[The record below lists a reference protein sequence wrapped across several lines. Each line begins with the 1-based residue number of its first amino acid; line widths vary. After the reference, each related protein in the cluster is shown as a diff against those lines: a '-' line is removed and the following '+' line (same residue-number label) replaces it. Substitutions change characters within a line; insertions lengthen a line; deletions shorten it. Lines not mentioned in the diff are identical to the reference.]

1 MRRATVIVSTV
12 IIVGLLGAG
21 PALACAALIG
31 PDGFVRVQRTTTLA
45 AYHDGVE
52 HYVTSF
58 EFAGGGAEFGAIV
71 PLPGVPTDVEK
82 GGDWTLQRLVRE
94 VSPDADDV
102 AFFAA
107 AGALSTRD
115 QAEVLQEVAI
125 DALDVTILKGGGDEV
140 GRWAEEQGFV
150 LTPDFPEMLDFYAA
164 RSPIFMAARYD
175 VSRARE
181 AGQEVGSGTPVHLT
195 IPTDNPWVPLKVL
208 GAGAAPGDR
217 IEADVFLLT
226 DQEPALLPAPKE
238 GMERTTSAA
247 ASDLLLAD
255 LRSDENS
262 SWVPDEAWL
271 THLRVDMPAGDLDF
285 DLAVDAWGTGQ
296 PSAVDAGLAPAL
308 QEVSEAARKT
318 LDGRDLG
325 LPAGLAVALAGVGLA
340 VGTVAVT
347 RRMEAR

>member
-1 MRRATVIVSTV
+1 MRRATFIAATV
-12 IIVGLLGAG
+12 VLVGVLSAG

-71 PLPGVPTDVEK
+71 PLPGVPTEVEK

-94 VSPDADDV
+94 VSPEQNDLAVLD
-102 AFFAA
+102 A
-107 AGALSTRD
+107 AGASAAREA
-115 QAEVLQEVAI
+115 QVLQEVEI

-140 GRWAEEQGFV
+140 GRWAEDNGFV
-150 LTPDFPEMLDFYAA
+150 LTPDFPEVLDFYAA

-175 VSRARE
+175 VSRARR
-181 AGQEVGSGTPVHLT
+181 AGQEIGSGTPVHLT
-195 IPTDNPWVPLKVL
+195 IPTDNPWVPLRIL

-217 IEADVFLLT
+217 VEADLFLLT
-226 DQEPALLPAPKE
+226 DREPSLLPAPAD
-238 GMERTTSAA
+238 GLERTTSRP
-247 ASDLLLAD
+247 ASDLLLD
-255 LRSDENS
+255 ELRSDENS
-262 SWVPDEAWL
+262 SWVPEAAWL
-271 THLRVDMPAGDLDF
+271 THLRVDLPAGELDF

-308 QEVSEAARKT
+308 REVSVAARRAA
-318 LDGRDLG
+318 DGTGLG
-325 LPAGLAVALAGVGLA
+325 LLGAAAVALAGGALA
-340 VGTVAVT
+340 AGTWVVT
-347 RRMEAR
+347 RRLETR

>member
-1 MRRATVIVSTV
+1 MRRTSAIIVTVITVSV
-12 IIVGLLGAG
+12 LGAG

-71 PLPGVPTDVEK
+71 PLPGIPAEVEK

-94 VSPDADDV
+94 VDPELDDA
-102 AFFAA
+102 AFLTAA
-107 AGALSTRD
+107 AGTAREN
-115 QAEVLQEVAI
+115 AVVLQEVEI

-140 GRWAEEQGFV
+140 GRWADDNGFV
-150 LTPDFPEMLDFYAA
+150 LTPDFPEVLDFYAS

-181 AGQEVGSGTPVHLT
+181 AGQEIGSGTPVHLT
-195 IPTDNPWVPLKVL
+195 IPTDNPWVPLRVL
-208 GAGAAPGDR
+208 AAGAAPDDR
-217 IEADVFLLT
+217 IEADLFLLT
-226 DQEPALLPAPKE
+226 DREPALLPGPRP
-238 GMERTTSAA
+238 GLDRTTSAP
-247 ASDLLLAD
+247 ASDLLLDD
-255 LRSDENS
+255 LRSDDNS
-262 SWVPDEAWL
+262 GWVPQHAWL
-271 THLRVDMPAGDLDF
+271 THLRLDMPARDLDF

-308 QEVSEAARKT
+308 SDVSVAAERAM
-318 LDGRDLG
+318 GSA
-325 LPAGLAVALAGVGLA
+325 LPAGAVIVLAGVALAA
-340 VGTVAVT
+340 GTFVVT
-347 RRMEAR
+347 RRVEAS

>member
-1 MRRATVIVSTV
+1 MRRTPIVVATVLTVSV
-12 IIVGLLGAG
+12 LGAG

-71 PLPGVPTDVEK
+71 PLPGIPSEVEK
-82 GGDWTLQRLVRE
+82 AGDWTLQRLVRE
-94 VSPDADDV
+94 VQPREQVALAAADD
-102 AFFAA
+102 APRPAA
-107 AGALSTRD
+107 
-115 QAEVLQEVAI
+115 AEVLQEVDI

-140 GRWAEEQGFV
+140 GRWAEENGFT
-150 LTPDFPEMLDFYAA
+150 LTPDFPEILDFYAS

-175 VSRARE
+175 VSRAKE

-195 IPTDNPWVPLKVL
+195 IPTDNPWVPLRVL
-208 GAGAAPGDR
+208 GAGAAPDDR
-217 IEADVFLLT
+217 IEADLFLLT
-226 DQEPALLPAPKE
+226 DREPSLLPSSRR
-238 GMERTTSAA
+238 GLERTTSGP
-247 ASDLLLAD
+247 ASDPLLDD

-262 SWVPDEAWL
+262 GWVPPEAWL
-271 THLRVDMPAGDLDF
+271 THLRLDMAARDLDF

-308 QEVSEAARKT
+308 RQVSVAAERAAT
-318 LDGRDLG
+318 DAF
-325 LPAGLAVALAGVGLA
+325 PAGLVVALAGLA
-340 VGTVAVT
+340 LAAGTMVVT
-347 RRMEAR
+347 RRAEAS